1 MLSVVFTTA
10 GSAIVAALGA
20 ISLPVVAVVAAVVA
34 GALLIRK
41 YWEPISA
48 FFSGV
53 VEGLKAAFAPVA
65 EIFAPLAPV
74 FDSFMDKL
82 RGVWQWFKALIA
94 PVKATQETLDRC
106 KNAGVLFG
114 KALADALMLPLNSF
128 NKLRGGAN
136 WLLEKLG
143 VINKESSDLD
153 QKAAKTNAATGS
165 VKESSVRP
173 TPLFGDSQW
182 YHLVPVPAGKTYVD
196 QSKPEYNITLH
207 GGIAPGTDLD
217 RQLREAVERFDQQNR
232 ARQRSSMRHDG

>member
-1 MLSVVFTTA
+1 
-10 GSAIVAALGA
+10 
-20 ISLPVVAVVAAVVA
+20 
-34 GALLIRK
+34 
-41 YWEPISA
+41 
-48 FFSGV
+48 
-53 VEGLKAAFAPVA
+53 KAAFAPVA

-74 FDSFMDKL
+74 FDSIIEKL
-82 RGVWQWFKALIA
+82 RGVWQWFTDLIA

-106 KNAGVLFG
+106 KNVGVAFG
-114 KALADALMLPLNSF
+114 KALADALMLPLKSF
-128 NKLRGGAN
+128 TTLRTGVN

-153 QKAAKTNAATGS
+153 QKAAKANAATGS
-165 VKESSVRP
+165 VKESSIRP

-182 YHLVPVPAGKTYVD
+182 YHPVPVPAGKTYVD

-217 RQLREAVERFDQQNR
+217 RQLREAVERLDQQNR